1 MLFKVIIVIS
11 TSFLGAFWSINGIDY
26 YVENSKALYYS
37 VNILH
42 GMLSKSLRSYKKKIE
57 EGKI

>member
-1 MLFKVIIVIS
+1 MLLKVIIVIS

-26 YVENSKALYYS
+26 YMENSRALYYS

-42 GMLSKSLRSYKKKIE
+42 GMQRHLYEKGIKK
-57 EGKI
+57 